1 MSVLL
6 NGELILSREGLK
18 ATALKKMI
26 YLPAG
31 RDTAL
36 LTLYAE
42 NLGRYPPN
50 TGLLVVYDGET
61 RHQVRF
67 SADLNQNASIIFR
80 RKRK

>member
-1 MSVLL
+1 
-6 NGELILSREGLK
+6 
-18 ATALKKMI
+18 MI